1 MENRSTVPNSFQDA
15 ARPTLGCLWC
25 SKKYRPKR
33 PNQEYCRPACRQKSL
48 RYRKKH
54 GGDMQEPRPRL
65 GARLI
70 LHAQQTQRLQARVP
84 MLQTDPFLTA
94 RARLAEA
101 IEQRRRWEREIE
113 ERKAALASLEPP
125 AMRAEYFPLTAG
137 TEPPLNLEA
146 THCAVVST
154 DGQIGVIA
162 FGYAHAH
169 AQSQEADAEAQQD
182 ASSDEADS

>member
-1 MENRSTVPNSFQDA
+1 MESSSTVPNSFQDG

-125 AMRAEYFPLTAG
+125 AMRAEYFALTAG

-162 FGYAHAH
+162 FGYAHPQ
-169 AQSQEADAEAQQD
+169 AQDPDPEPQQD
-182 ASSDEADS
+182 ASSNEADS

>member
-1 MENRSTVPNSFQDA
+1 MESSSTEPTSFQDA
-15 ARPTLGCLWC
+15 VRPTLGCLWC

-162 FGYAHAH
+162 FGYANPQ
-169 AQSQEADAEAQQD
+169 AQDPDPEPQQD
-182 ASSDEADS
+182 ASSNEADS

>member
-1 MENRSTVPNSFQDA
+1 
-15 ARPTLGCLWC
+15 
-25 SKKYRPKR
+25 
-33 PNQEYCRPACRQKSL
+33 
-48 RYRKKH
+48 
-54 GGDMQEPRPRL
+54 
-65 GARLI
+65 
-70 LHAQQTQRLQARVP
+70 
-84 MLQTDPFLTA
+84 
-94 RARLAEA
+94 
-101 IEQRRRWEREIE
+101 
-113 ERKAALASLEPP
+113 
-125 AMRAEYFPLTAG
+125 MRAEYFPLTAG